1 MALDISTELYLYSW
15 PLVMTFLTRKSMFY
29 CPDNRMMP
37 LPVFPNPNLTAIVKP
52 NVDTLYDACW
62 IDHTKA
68 DDLLLSI
75 PNTEDGLY
83 FLFPLMDAWT
93 NIVESPGW
101 RTTGKEE
108 TKVLIRG
115 PFASSPEPD
124 PSLYDLI
131 IHSPTTMTY
140 LLGRTNV
147 ANQSDLRPTQEQLF
161 SYEFGPLNQRST
173 SASPAAAGFTSDLT
187 LSKKNTVD
195 EIFAMSPRE
204 YYELFTRL
212 LVENPPIFPQ
222 DDDIVR
228 RMGEEFGMFPGQPWS
243 YSSLSPKQ
251 REELSFGMTSGA
263 SLMYSYPTETAN
275 GWTLPNMAT
284 GNFSSDYSLRAYIA
298 LVLYAANVPQDAV
311 YYNSELFTGGAENVY
326 VVEFNQASGGPPPTN
341 EFWSMTM
348 YTEEGYLVP
357 NENAK
362 YSISSQQED
371 LKVTEDGSVHI
382 TISVNQPA
390 SLESTNWLP
399 APQNHENFMLTLR
412 VYWPQDAVLD
422 HTWVPPRVTLQSS

>member
-1 MALDISTELYLYSW
+1 MALSVSISQRQQHLITYVCSLLLFTLVGSSFASLDPTIALDTSTELYLYSW

-68 DDLLLSI
+68 DDLLLTI

-161 SYEFGPLNQRST
+161 SYEFGPLNEQTLDKRS
-173 SASPAAAGFTSDLT
+173 SPAATTRFPSDLA
-187 LSKKNTVD
+187 LAKKNTVD
-195 EIFAMSPRE
+195 EIFAMSARE

-212 LVENPPIFPQ
+212 LVENPPIYPQ
-222 DDDIVR
+222 DDDIVK
-228 RMGEEFGMFPGQPWS
+228 RMGEAFGMIPGLIPF
-243 YSSLSPKQ
+243 LIFSPDHAPY
-251 REELSFGMTSGA
+251 RS
-263 SLMYSYPTETAN
+263 
-275 GWTLPNMAT
+275 
-284 GNFSSDYSLRAYIA
+284 A
-298 LVLYAANVPQDAV
+298 LVL
-311 YYNSELFTGGAENVY
+311 L
-326 VVEFNQASGGPPPTN
+326 
-341 EFWSMTM
+341 
-348 YTEEGYLVP
+348 L
-357 NENAK
+357 
-362 YSISSQQED
+362 
-371 LKVTEDGSVHI
+371 
-382 TISVNQPA
+382 
-390 SLESTNWLP
+390 SLP
-399 APQNHENFMLTLR
+399 
-412 VYWPQDAVLD
+412 
-422 HTWVPPRVTLQSS
+422 